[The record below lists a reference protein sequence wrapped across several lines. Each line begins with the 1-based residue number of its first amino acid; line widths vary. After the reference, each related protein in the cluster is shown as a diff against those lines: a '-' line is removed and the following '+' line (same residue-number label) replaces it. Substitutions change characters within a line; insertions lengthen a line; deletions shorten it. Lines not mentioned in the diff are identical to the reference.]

1 MNTTPKKLALAIGGS
16 LALSIASTTLHAAE
30 NPFTAK
36 SLASG
41 YMVAENTANKMKDG
55 KCGAGKC
62 GASMKPAAEKA
73 KEAVTSAEKTKA
85 AASGADKTK
94 EAACGADKT
103 KEGKCSADMK
113 KNM

>member
-16 LALSIASTTLHAAE
+16 LVLSIASTALHAAE

-36 SLASG
+36 SLATG
-41 YMVAENTANKMKDG
+41 YMVAENTAEKMKDG

-62 GASMKPAAEKA
+62 GASKKSAAEKA
-73 KEAVTSAEKTKA
+73 KGA
-85 AASGADKTK
+85 ATESEKTK

-113 KNM
+113 KDM

>member
-1 MNTTPKKLALAIGGS
+1 MNTTHKKLALAIGGGI
-16 LALSIASTTLHAAE
+16 ALSIAASAVHAAE
-30 NPFTAK
+30 NPFAAK

-41 YMVAENTANKMKDG
+41 YMVAENSADKMKDG

-62 GASMKPAAEKA
+62 GASKKPAADKA
-73 KEAVTSAEKTKA
+73 QEGKS
-85 AASGADKTK
+85 SADKAK

-113 KNM
+113 KDM

>member
-16 LALSIASTTLHAAE
+16 LALSIASTALQAAE

-41 YMVAENTANKMKDG
+41 YMVAENTTEKMKDG

-73 KEAVTSAEKTKA
+73 KDATTSGEKSKD

-94 EAACGADKT
+94 EAGCGANKT

-113 KNM
+113 KDM

>member
-16 LALSIASTTLHAAE
+16 LALSIASTALHAAE

-41 YMVAENTANKMKDG
+41 YMVAENTADKMKDG

-62 GASMKPAAEKA
+62 GASKKPAAEKT
-73 KEAVTSAEKTKA
+73 KEGKCSTDKA
-85 AASGADKTK
+85 K

-113 KNM
+113 KDM